1 MKALTDKETID
12 LYIDYV
18 NNFITLQG
26 FANHY
31 NIDIEEAD
39 LIVNY
44 GRELNNKLAENK

>member
-1 MKALTDKETID
+1 MKTLTDKETII

-31 NIDIEEAD
+31 DIDIDEAN

-44 GRELNNKLAENK
+44 GRELNNKLVENK